1 MAASPL
7 GVIFNYMGAAVNW
20 HEMPGI
26 IYIGHFRDVK
36 PQFKGKEAPHSQV
49 FFQQERQARSVTGAE
64 TRAHAAFSC

>member
-1 MAASPL
+1 MLTAALPACLPPVCWLPPAAS

-36 PQFKGKEAPHSQV
+36 PQFQGK
-49 FFQQERQARSVTGAE
+49 
-64 TRAHAAFSC
+64 